1 MPKIKLK
8 DAYAAAMDRI
18 GTAAEKSG
26 RSASDVLTV
35 AVSKYTDM
43 AQVRELIEL
52 GHADF
57 GENQGQ
63 QLSQRATQAGEF
75 LQRKRQLGGIT
86 GDESDEAEGGT
97 TPGGGGGLPD
107 RVRWHMVGH
116 LQRNKVKQVAP
127 VVDLIHSVD
136 SLRLAEE
143 LHGFGA
149 KKDIVIDV
157 LLQVNIAGEE
167 SKHGIAPPAVRHL
180 VDQMDLMMHLRLR
193 GLMTMAPHVDDPEE
207 TRTVFRRCRELF
219 EEAKAQDSSPDAF
232 NILSMGMSNDYE
244 VAVEEGS
251 NCIRLG
257 RTLFGDPPPE
267 S

>member
-1 MPKIKLK
+1 MPTPKLK

-18 GTAAEKSG
+18 GNAAAKSG
-26 RSASDVLTV
+26 RDASDVLTV

-43 AQVRELIEL
+43 PQVRELIEL

-63 QLSQRATQAGEF
+63 QLSQRAPQAQEF
-75 LQRKRQLGGIT
+75 LQRKRQLGGVDDDDDDN
-86 GDESDEAEGGT
+86 GNDAA
-97 TPGGGGGLPD
+97 PGGLPE

-127 VVDLIHSVD
+127 LVDLVHSVD

-143 LHGFGA
+143 LHAFGN
-149 KKDIVIDV
+149 KKDMVIDV
-157 LLQVNIAGEE
+157 LLQVNISGEAT
-167 SKHGIAPPAVRHL
+167 KHGIAAPAVRHI

-193 GLMTMAPHVDDPEE
+193 GLMTMAPHEAGEDEL
-207 TRTVFRRCRELF
+207 RSIFRRTRELF
-219 EEAKAQDSSPDAF
+219 EEARAQDASPPEF
-232 NILSMGMSNDYE
+232 NILSMGMSNDFE
-244 VAVEEGS
+244 IAIEEGS

-257 RTLFGDPPPE
+257 RALFGEPPA
-267 S
+267 